1 MHKIYKVA
9 KREYLDSVR
18 TKTFIFSLLMTPLF
32 IGVMIF
38 INSKMPKIAGNPE
51 QPPLRKVQLTDLT
64 GQLAPRIRARID
76 NHNQADPDHQIQ
88 LEETADEEDPE
99 TVRENANN
107 QILNGQLDVHVVI
120 EEDIIDGE
128 GRIQVYTQ
136 TSRIVNMRFV
146 DTIVGHVRNA
156 IIQQRCETNDVTW
169 EFFAQLDRY
178 IPFETYNPAST
189 DGEKVS
195 EAEMISAFMVP
206 FLFLFM
212 MFFGIFVM
220 GQQILTSVVEEKSSR
235 IIEMLLSALTPF
247 ELMAGKIIGLTAVG
261 LTIII
266 IWAAAVYGVMTWQG
280 VNLPVGWEIFPF
292 FVIYYVLGFMLLTS
306 ILAAIG
312 STCNTTKE
320 AQSLMTPVTIMF
332 VAPMMT
338 WFILA
343 QNPNGTLAVVFSFI
357 PPITPMIMMLRIA
370 ASDELPL
377 LHILATIVLM
387 LVSVPVVMWMAGK
400 VFRTGI
406 LMYGKRPG
414 LREILRWCKAS

>member
-9 KREYLDSVR
+9 RQEYLDSVR
-18 TKTFIFSLLMTPLF
+18 TKTFIFSLLLTPLF

-51 QPPLRKVQLTDLT
+51 QPPVRKVQLTDLS

-76 NHNQADPDHQIQ
+76 NHNQADPDHQIE
-88 LEETADEEDPE
+88 LEETDNEEDPE
-99 TVRENANN
+99 TVKENANN
-107 QILNGQLDVHVVI
+107 RILNGQLDVHVVI
-120 EEDIIDGE
+120 EADIIDGE

-136 TSRIVNMRFV
+136 TNRIVNMRFV
-146 DTIVGHVRNA
+146 DTIVRYVRNS
-156 IIQQRCETNDVTW
+156 IIEQRCEANELSW
-169 EFFAQLDRY
+169 EFFAKLDRY
-178 IPFETYNPAST
+178 IPFATYNPAST

-195 EAEMISAFMVP
+195 EAQMITSFMVP
-206 FLFLFM
+206 GLFLFM

-247 ELMAGKIIGLTAVG
+247 ELMAGKILGLTTVG
-261 LTIII
+261 LTVVT
-266 IWAAAVYGVMTWQG
+266 IWAASVYGVVMWMG
-280 VNLPVGWEIFPF
+280 INVKVGWGIFPF

-320 AQSLMTPVTIMF
+320 AQSLMTPVTILF

-370 ASDELPL
+370 ASDELPI

-387 LVSVPVVMWMAGK
+387 LVSVPVVMWLAGK

-414 LREILRWCKAS
+414 LREILRWCKAG